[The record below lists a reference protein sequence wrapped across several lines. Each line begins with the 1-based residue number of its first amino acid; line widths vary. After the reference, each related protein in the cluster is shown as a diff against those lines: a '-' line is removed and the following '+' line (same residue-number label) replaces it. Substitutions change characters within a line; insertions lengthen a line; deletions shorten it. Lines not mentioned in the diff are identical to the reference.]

1 MLDEAEYASDTDESD
16 EDYKPDGGDEHV
28 ASEVESDGEP
38 DNDND
43 DDDNG
48 KQSKRRS
55 NKRAAAIKESPIT
68 SKRNKPSIEVETKC
82 IEKDELDDDDD
93 DDNEDA
99 LWASFLGNAQQTV
112 TKTETKSK
120 QSENQLNKKPTT
132 SNVSAAK
139 METTKPQATVTKPEQ
154 TKVVT
159 EIFDFAG
166 EKVEI
171 QKEIRVSDEASTNS
185 AEKKPQDSAVGKVGA
200 KASPIPPLN
209 RPRPSGGLSSVLGQ
223 LGKKN
228 KLSVL
233 EKTKLDWTGF
243 KRNEGIDEELQTH
256 NKGRDGFLE
265 RQDFLQRTDLRQFE
279 IEKSMRQ
286 ATRRK

>member
-16 EDYKPDGGDEHV
+16 EDYKPDGGDEH
-28 ASEVESDGEP
+28 EVESDGEP
-38 DNDND
+38 DNDDDVD
-43 DDDNG
+43 DDD

-55 NKRAAAIKESPIT
+55 KKRAAVTKSPPIT
-68 SKRNKPSIEVETKC
+68 AKRNRASTDVETKC

-93 DDNEDA
+93 DNEDA
-99 LWASFLGNAQQTV
+99 LWASFLGTAQQTV
-112 TKTETKSK
+112 PKPATNSK
-120 QSENQLNKKPTT
+120 QTEIQLKKTTPTT
-132 SNVSAAK
+132 SNGSSTK
-139 METTKPQATVTKPEQ
+139 TETTKPQATVTKTEQ

-159 EIFDFAG
+159 EIFEFAG

-171 QKEIRVSDEASTNS
+171 QKEIKVSDQPSINS
-185 AEKKPQDSAVGKVGA
+185 AANTLQEPAVSKVEA
-200 KASPIPPLN
+200 KSSSIPSFN
-209 RPRPSGGLSSVLGQ
+209 RPKQSGGLSSVLGQ

-233 EKTKLDWTGF
+233 EKSKLDWNGF

-279 IEKSMRQ
+279 LEKSMRQ